1 MTATTLWEECT
12 ELYNKAR
19 TPKEPESNRE
29 QFNGE
34 MVAQQRNKDGKL
46 IGFIAFVPMTD
57 KIACLTCCYVLPEY
71 QGKGIATNLITQLR
85 NKYPVIVADT
95 YSPVAEEL
103 YKRLGVYTRRLAHN

>member
-46 IGFIAFVPMTD
+46 IGFI
-57 KIACLTCCYVLPEY
+57 
-71 QGKGIATNLITQLR
+71 
-85 NKYPVIVADT
+85 
-95 YSPVAEEL
+95 
-103 YKRLGVYTRRLAHN
+103 